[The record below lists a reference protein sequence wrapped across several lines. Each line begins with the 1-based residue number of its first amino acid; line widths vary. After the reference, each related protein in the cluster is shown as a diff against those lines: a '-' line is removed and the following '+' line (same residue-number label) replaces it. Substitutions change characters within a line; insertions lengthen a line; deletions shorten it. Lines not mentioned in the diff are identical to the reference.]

1 MKARHRLSKLI
12 VFGMVVTFVAFWGL
26 SHVEGGTSVLDGKT
40 FIGPTGEK
48 GKEAEGEDELRFENG
63 MLVSVGCADW
73 GFGASSYQTKIE
85 GDTIN
90 FTSEMTS
97 AKHGKIVWNGTV
109 KGDKIDATYV
119 WTKKRWY
126 WKDAHQEKWLKGTVK
141 K

>member
-1 MKARHRLSKLI
+1 MKTRYTTLKVTLVSI
-12 VFGMVVTFVAFWGL
+12 VAAMVALWAIGQVQA
-26 SHVEGGTSVLDGKT
+26 STSLLDGKT
-40 FIGPTGEK
+40 FVGPTGEK
-48 GKEAEGEDELRFENG
+48 GKEAEAEDELRFENG

-73 GFGASSYQTKIE
+73 GFGASSYQTKVA

-90 FTSEMTS
+90 FSSEMTS

-109 KGDKIDATYV
+109 KGDTINATYV

>member
-1 MKARHRLSKLI
+1 M
-12 VFGMVVTFVAFWGL
+12 
-26 SHVEGGTSVLDGKT
+26 EGGTSVLDGKT

-73 GFGASSYQTKIE
+73 GFGASSYQTKVE

-90 FTSEMTS
+90 FSSEMTS
-97 AKHGKIVWNGTV
+97 AKHGKIIWNGTV
-109 KGDKIDATYV
+109 KGDTINATYV

>member
-12 VFGMVVTFVAFWGL
+12 VFGMVVTLVAFWGL

-73 GFGASSYQTKIE
+73 GFGASS
-85 GDTIN
+85 
-90 FTSEMTS
+90 
-97 AKHGKIVWNGTV
+97 
-109 KGDKIDATYV
+109 
-119 WTKKRWY
+119 
-126 WKDAHQEKWLKGTVK
+126 
-141 K
+141 